1 MPTNNLKRYRTFNGM
16 INYDYF
22 RKNEKGKIENILSE
36 TDFKELVISEIAKE
50 NSINWFCLVAHNR
63 DILDE
68 ESETLKPYHIHF
80 IIRFEN
86 ARTINSVLNSLS
98 KVKISER
105 NISAAQ
111 SVASSL
117 LYLTHTT
124 PQAIREKKT
133 RYEISE
139 LSIFAENHFL
149 NQSEKELWYRN
160 KISGSVGQISK
171 KFDETPLIID
181 IYKEIQQGFIPTD
194 KNLLNL
200 IKSYHS
206 LYQLSE
212 EEILVF
218 IRKNRKQFQLDR
230 ESYIQDYVRTK
241 KSQGKAHKLIYING
255 LGGIGKSLLA
265 QHISEKLFNKS
276 YPNQDKHDL
285 IFESSSSGKNSD
297 LLNQYELQPIS
308 IFDDLNIN
316 SFSNTQHFLKLFEK
330 NIVPLIQSRYQNKYF
345 FSEYS
350 FITKSEPIK
359 TFISS
364 IYRLNG
370 VHSEINLKQQI
381 LRRFSLIIEMETD
394 KIILKEIKRKPNTTE
409 FEIVIS
415 EIIQFDNLKFI
426 ELFSSYDTDNTQFK
440 KLNKQRD
447 KIIEKIIN
455 KYLQN

>member
-22 RKNEKGKIENILSE
+22 RKNENGKIENTLSE
-36 TDFKELVISEIAKE
+36 TDFKELVISKIAKE
-50 NSINWFCLVAHNR
+50 NSIDWFCLVAHNR

-68 ESETLKPYHIHF
+68 ESGTLKPHHIHF
-80 IIRFEN
+80 VLRFEN

-124 PQAIREKKT
+124 PQAIKEKKT
-133 RYEISE
+133 RYEVSE

-160 KISGSVGQISK
+160 KISGSLGQISK

-194 KNLLNL
+194 NNLLNL
-200 IKSYHS
+200 IKSYRS

-218 IRKNRKQFQLDR
+218 VRKNRKQFQMDR

-241 KSQGKAHKLIYING
+241 KSQGKVHNLFYING
-255 LGGIGKSLLA
+255 SGGIGKSIFSKSL
-265 QHISEKLFNKS
+265 SEKLISLKYS
-276 YPNQDKHDL
+276 TQDKQDL
-285 IFESSSSGKNSD
+285 LFESSSSGKNSD

-345 FSEYS
+345 LSEYS

-381 LRRFSLIIEMETD
+381 LRRFSLIIEIETD
-394 KIILKEIKRKPNTTE
+394 KLILKEIKRKPNTTE

-415 EIIQFDNLKFI
+415 EVIQFDNLTFI

-440 KLNKQRD
+440 KLHKQRE
-447 KIIEKIIN
+447 KIIEKIVN
-455 KYLQN
+455 EYL

>member
-1 MPTNNLKRYRTFNGM
+1 M
-16 INYDYF
+16 
-22 RKNEKGKIENILSE
+22 ENFATE
-36 TDFKELVISEIAKE
+36 PFKELVISEIAKE
-50 NSINWFCLVAHNR
+50 KTIDWFCLVAHNR

-68 ESETLKPYHIHF
+68 ETGTLKPYHIHF

-86 ARTINSVLNSLS
+86 ARTINSILNSLS
-98 KVKISER
+98 QIKISER
-105 NISAAQ
+105 NISATQ

-124 PQAIREKKT
+124 PQAIKEKKI

-149 NQSEKELWYRN
+149 NQLEKELWYRN

-194 KNLLNL
+194 NNLLNL
-200 IKSYHS
+200 IKYYHS

-230 ESYIQDYVRTK
+230 ESYIQDYIRTK
-241 KSQGKAHKLIYING
+241 KTQRKAHKLIYING

-276 YPNQDKHDL
+276 YQNQDKQDL
-285 IFESSSSGKNSD
+285 LFESSSSGKNSD
-297 LLNQYELQPIS
+297 LLNQYELQPLS

-330 NIVPLIQSRYQNKYF
+330 NSVPLIQSRYNNKYF
-345 FSEYS
+345 FSDYS
-350 FITKSEPIK
+350 LITKSESAES
-359 TFISS
+359 FINS

-381 LRRFSLIIEMETD
+381 LRRFSLIIEIETD
-394 KIILKEIKRKPNTTE
+394 KIVLKEIKRKPNTTE
-409 FEIVIS
+409 FSLVIS
-415 EIIQFDNLKFI
+415 EIIQFDNLTFI
-426 ELFSSYDTDNTQFK
+426 ELFSSYDTNNTQFK
-440 KLNKQRD
+440 KLNKQRE
-447 KIIEKIIN
+447 KIIEKIVN
-455 KYLQN
+455 KYLQT